1 MTKKTMKKNA
11 INKPLAPQIEQLA
24 SFDLTVITSV
34 LSEDDTVGQKNADIS
49 IFPYIEED
57 EEALEPPQE
66 NQRIEQITKY
76 RKTCGTFTLK
86 ALKVSVVLVLVVMAL
101 VFLVVLI
108 KSGKAFGKW

>member
-1 MTKKTMKKNA
+1 MTKTMKKKA
-11 INKPLAPQIEQLA
+11 IDKPLAPQIEQPA

-57 EEALEPPQE
+57 EEALESPQE
-66 NQRIEQITKY
+66 KQRTEQITKY
-76 RKTCGTFTLK
+76 KKSCGAFTLK
-86 ALKVSVVLVLVVMAL
+86 ALKVSVVLVLVLMAL